1 MGIITVLSTA
11 FGLSMDAF
19 AVSTSNAMTYKNLT
33 RKKALFTS
41 LMFGVFQGLMPLL
54 GFLVGTLFCDYIKK
68 FDHWIAFLVL
78 GFIGGKM
85 IFDAI
90 KELKNPETVKIEN
103 NLSVKMIILQA
114 FATSIDAMAVGIG
127 FAALGASE
135 MFVNIYVTCL
145 IICAV
150 TFLCCVVAHLIGKKA
165 GELLKEKAEILGG
178 VILVLIGAKIL
189 IEHLIE
195 QGTF

>member
-19 AVSTSNAMTYKNLT
+19 AVSTSNAMTYKNLS

-41 LMFGVFQGLMPLL
+41 FMFGLFQGLMPLL
-54 GFLVGTLFCDYIKK
+54 GFLVGSLFSVYIEK

-90 KELKNPETVKIEN
+90 RELKEPQAIKIEN
-103 NLSVKMIILQA
+103 NLSVKMIIIQA

-127 FAALGASE
+127 FAALGESE

-145 IICAV
+145 IIFII

-165 GELLKEKAEILGG
+165 GEILKEKAEILGG
-178 VILVLIGAKIL
+178 AILIFIGAKIL

-195 QGTF
+195 QGI